1 MPKFSSST
9 LALVD
14 DIADRRDASDGLSR
28 FGAYL
33 GYNAGLLREASGAP
47 LSAREFALSVWEVAT
62 APVMSPGYVRVRP
75 DLHSLTLV
83 SYGED
88 LDQIA
93 IRVEVPLRHH
103 QLAAR
108 ADHRLS
114 DWQRDV
120 WATDGAFTALTEPR
134 PTHRSV
140 LLVTATLLLPV
151 PEHLLVTPT
160 VAVPGREM
168 TAQAKQ
174 AVAALT
180 AWANNH
186 AHLVNALTAGNP
198 T

>member
-1 MPKFSSST
+1 MPEFNSST
-9 LALVD
+9 LAFTD
-14 DIADRRDASDGLSR
+14 DVADRRDASDGFSR

-33 GYNAGLLREASGAP
+33 GYNAGLLHEDGAP
-47 LSAREFALSVWEVAT
+47 LSAQEFARSVWEVAT

-88 LDQIA
+88 LDQVA
-93 IRVEVPLRHH
+93 LRADVPLRHH
-103 QLAAR
+103 HLAAHP
-108 ADHRLS
+108 DHRLS

-120 WATDGAFTALTEPR
+120 WTTDGAFTALTEPR
-134 PTHRSV
+134 PTGRST

-151 PEHLLVTPT
+151 PEHHLVTPT

-174 AVAALT
+174 AVGALVS
-180 AWANNH
+180 WANKH
-186 AHLVNALTAGNP
+186 AHLVNALTAGSAR
-198 T
+198 

>member
-1 MPKFSSST
+1 MPELDLNT
-9 LALVD
+9 LAFTD
-14 DIADRRDASDGLSR
+14 DIADRRDASDGRSR

-33 GYNAGLLREASGAP
+33 GYNAGLLHEDGEP
-47 LSAREFALSVWEVAT
+47 LTAREFAFAAWQTAT

-93 IRVEVPLRHH
+93 LRADVPLRHH
-103 QLAAR
+103 QLATHPG
-108 ADHRLS
+108 HRLS

-134 PTHRSV
+134 PSSRGA

-151 PEHLLVTPT
+151 PEHHLVTPT
-160 VAVPGREM
+160 VAVPGPEM

-174 AVAALT
+174 AVAALVD
-180 AWANNH
+180 WANEH
-186 AHLVNALTAGNP
+186 AHLVNDLATGGAR
-198 T
+198 